1 MQNSSFF
8 FLLQDNLQNQEI
20 WKKNR
25 HTIFYF
31 NLTGKKVKVTTYYS
45 IEKNLVKMH
54 FVKTKNIIFGFRN
67 CPKIRWKE
75 SHWKKFRQNAH
86 VHCAFQSKRSM
97 GRLSAAAACARQAR
111 MTFYLKARNFNGKSF
126 KLTFVSFVQSVFV
139 QKNVI

>member
-1 MQNSSFF
+1 MNFSEHKFLKEMQNSSFF

-54 FVKTKNIIFGFRN
+54 FVKKKNIIFGFRN
-67 CPKIRWKE
+67 CPRIRWKE
-75 SHWKKFRQNAH
+75 SHWKKIS
-86 VHCAFQSKRSM
+86 SKCTCTLCFSEQTKHGPAERAGLRS
-97 GRLSAAAACARQAR
+97 LS
-111 MTFYLKARNFNGKSF
+111 
-126 KLTFVSFVQSVFV
+126 
-139 QKNVI
+139 

>member
-1 MQNSSFF
+1 MNFSEHKFLKELQNSSFF

-67 CPKIRWKE
+67 CPRIRWKE

-86 VHCAFQSKRSM
+86 VHCAFQSKRSA
-97 GRLSAAAACARQAR
+97 GQLSAAAARGRRALA
-111 MTFYLKARNFNGKSF
+111 
-126 KLTFVSFVQSVFV
+126 KLE
-139 QKNVI
+139 